1 MVNSM
6 TDQALLQYVRERQ
19 KLIAIACSIVEDQA
33 VAEDLVQDSWLRWQ
47 GSNYSGKDAIPIFK
61 RIVSNLAKDFL
72 RKKKVEQNALSDVY
86 WQREGTPCSERIVSA
101 RQELR
106 FVIEALRRLPPR
118 SVKAFRLRFID
129 GLKYAEIA
137 EILQIS
143 VSRAHAL
150 AEDVL
155 IEVTP

>member
-1 MVNSM
+1 M
-6 TDQALLQYVRERQ
+6 TDQAAVHFVRQRQ
-19 KLIAIACSIVEDQA
+19 KLIAIACSVVEDQS

-47 GSNYSGKDAIPIFK
+47 SSNYPSQDAPHIFK
-61 RIVSNLAKDFL
+61 RIVLNLAKDFY
-72 RKKKVEQNALSDVY
+72 RKRKVERHALLDAQ
-86 WQREGTPCSERIVSA
+86 WENDGTPSSERVLAA

-106 FVIEALRRLPPR
+106 FVIKALRQLPRR
-118 SVKAFRLRFID
+118 SVKVFRMRFVD

-137 EILQIS
+137 ARLDIS

-155 IEVTP
+155 VAVTP